1 MPMKETD
8 VPILSDSKPLT
19 VGLPPSEPVV
29 KSATNGT
36 EPMSR
41 RQAMQWVMAAVAASA
56 LPRQGFAQ
64 AKPESENKSV
74 AKQESAGKQ
83 PSPATQGLEG
93 KGYGLDADLKKNYQP
108 GDLWPLKA

>member
-1 MPMKETD
+1 MKLHRRRASDMIPKPQTHEGLLRGKERMPMKETD

-64 AKPESENKSV
+64 AKPESEKKSV
-74 AKQESAGKQ
+74 
-83 PSPATQGLEG
+83 
-93 KGYGLDADLKKNYQP
+93 
-108 GDLWPLKA
+108 